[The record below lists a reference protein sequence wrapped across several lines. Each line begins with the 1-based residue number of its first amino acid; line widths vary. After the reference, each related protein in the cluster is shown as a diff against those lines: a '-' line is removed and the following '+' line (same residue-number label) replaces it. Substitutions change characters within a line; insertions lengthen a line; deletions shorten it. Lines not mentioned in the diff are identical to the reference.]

1 MTQIGITIRHPN
13 PVEIFLLDLVTMSF
27 INLPLVVWD
36 DGQTA
41 KANVVVTSDPQLLIV
56 Q

>member
-1 MTQIGITIRHPN
+1 
-13 PVEIFLLDLVTMSF
+13 MSF

-36 DGQTA
+36 NGQTA
-41 KANVVVTSDPQLLIV
+41 KANVVVTSHPQLLIV